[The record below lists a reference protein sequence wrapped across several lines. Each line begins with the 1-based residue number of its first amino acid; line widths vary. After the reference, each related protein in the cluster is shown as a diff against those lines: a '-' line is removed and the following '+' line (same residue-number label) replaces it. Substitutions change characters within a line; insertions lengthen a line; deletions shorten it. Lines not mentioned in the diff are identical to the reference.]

1 MPKIEVYASMWCGY
15 CHRAKALLRSKG
27 VTFTEYDV
35 DSGSGLRREMVTRG
49 GGATVPQI
57 FVDGRPIGGS
67 DEIHALDAAGK
78 LDALLGLDG
87 AVRG

>member
-1 MPKIEVYASMWCGY
+1 
-15 CHRAKALLRSKG
+15 
-27 VTFTEYDV
+27 
-35 DSGSGLRREMVTRG
+35 MVARG

-57 FVDGRPIGGS
+57 FVDGKPIGGS